1 MVDEVV
7 GIRFKPCGKLYDFD
21 AAGIELKPGDI
32 VVVESELGLSIGKVV
47 CKSRPGGMPHPEKEG
62 MTPAEGGM
70 MPGKGDTAAPSE
82 GGMMPLPE
90 KEGTAPPSQTGAMR
104 RKDAHEYKKV
114 MRLASEEDIRE
125 SKANAELEKEAFAFC
140 RERVMA
146 RGLQM
151 KLIRTEATLDRK
163 RILFYFIAEK
173 RIDFRELVKDL
184 AQKFRTRIEMRQ
196 VGVRDEAKMTG
207 GLGLCGRQLCCTSF
221 LVDFAPISI
230 KMAKKQEL
238 VLNTGKLSG
247 ICGRLMCCLSYEY
260 GGNPCEGC
268 KDEPEE
274 VLAAEKN
281 APEEAAVAGVP
292 AAPGA
297 TEAAPP
303 LRPDLNSP
311 EAPARMEREREREK
325 TPHGHKNRRFEPGPR
340 HFTGR
345 HAEKEHARARGLGEE
360 RPHKADTGTDGIE
373 KRAVEP
379 IKPEGAEAGRGAVQE
394 PHPPQAGGPQT
405 AGQEARR
412 SEPGSQNPSGH
423 SKRKRKRRWRKRGRN
438 GGHEGSQN
446 QNLGPSG
453 N

>member
-1 MVDEVV
+1 MAEVV
-7 GIRFKPCGKLYDFD
+7 GIRFKPCGKLYDFETS
-21 AAGIELKPGDI
+21 GMELNPGDI

-47 CKSRPGGMPHPEKEG
+47 CKSR
-62 MTPAEGGM
+62 AS
-70 MPGKGDTAAPSE
+70 D
-82 GGMMPLPE
+82 LP
-90 KEGTAPPSQTGAMR
+90 Q
-104 RKDAHEYKKV
+104 EYKKV

-163 RILFYFIAEK
+163 RIIFYFIAEK

-260 GGNPCEGC
+260 GGKASHVME
-268 KDEPEE
+268 EPEDVITE
-274 VLAAEKN
+274 ETV
-281 APEEAAVAGVP
+281 PEEAP
-292 AAPGA
+292 AAPEISV
-297 TEAAPP
+297 TAPP
-303 LRPDLNSP
+303 P
-311 EAPARMEREREREK
+311 EVAMPHTR
-325 TPHGHKNRRFEPGPR
+325 TPEVPVPHTRTNVPVAQPRNRRSEHGPR
-340 HFTGR
+340 HGR
-345 HAEKEHARARGLGEE
+345 HGEKGQNRPRGREE
-360 RPHKADTGTDGIE
+360 GPAKTAGH
-373 KRAVEP
+373 EP
-379 IKPEGAEAGRGAVQE
+379 PAGA
-394 PHPPQAGGPQT
+394 PPQNLESPMESRTLGPEPPGPQIS
-405 AGQEARR
+405 GPEAT
-412 SEPGSQNPSGH
+412 PPAN
-423 SKRKRKRRWRKRGRN
+423 KRKRKRRWRKRGRSGGQN
-438 GGHEGSQN
+438 GSSRN
-446 QNLGPSG
+446 SG
-453 N
+453 ASEN